1 MGTYVHKTGRRIG
14 QPARL
19 IVADLP
25 RLPRCRPALVKPART
40 ILATKPGGL
49 VFDMAAHE
57 QQRFLRLAHAL
68 RLAVLVH
75 GRAYGWQV
83 EVVDNDVTAR
93 REAPKACGR

>member
-1 MGTYVHKTGRRIG
+1 
-14 QPARL
+14 
-19 IVADLP
+19 
-25 RLPRCRPALVKPART
+25 
-40 ILATKPGGL
+40 
-49 VFDMAAHE
+49 MAAYE
-57 QQRFLRLAHAL
+57 QQRFLCLAHAL

>member
-1 MGTYVHKTGRRIG
+1 MPPRAGEACAHHSG
-14 QPARL
+14 QS
-19 IVADLP
+19 
-25 RLPRCRPALVKPART
+25 LV
-40 ILATKPGGL
+40 GL
-49 VFDMAAHE
+49 VFDMAAYE
-57 QQRFLRLAHAL
+57 QQRFLCLAHAL